1 MTVGGRIAWRGG
13 TSAAWVCTPRRASAA
28 SGSAGKVSST
38 YTVTRTYLTPSAAVK
53 CLPEL
58 DQAVQRRLP
67 TALLGRAIEVYD
79 QRAIPFFLK
88 SPFAYFADSPFGIV
102 SVFQPAPA
110 KWRAR

>member
-1 MTVGGRIAWRGG
+1 MYTAPSERSEQQRGQSQQYVHG
-13 TSAAWVCTPRRASAA
+13 TS
-28 SGSAGKVSST
+28 
-38 YTVTRTYLTPSAAVK
+38 TYLTPSAAVK